1 MLFQTAGRHIHCFP
15 IGDIRFWRFCIYI
28 LVYPQ
33 SLCTSYSLILHQ
45 SDASKHHWWSFRP
58 CGCNHSNSN
67 LPWRILDSLRKKK
80 LCFFWVVSIF
90 HPFMSIISPSDLPF
104 TRRLAA
110 HLWDM
115 ENIVSRAG
123 RGWQDR
129 ISALSSRP
137 SSDVI
142 GGPMARHIW
151 LPSGKHTKN
160 YGKSSFLMGKSTISM
175 VIFNSYLELP

>member
-1 MLFQTAGRHIHCFP
+1 MVISAMWSPAFQFEFIVANVGF
-15 IGDIRFWRFCIYI
+15 
-28 LVYPQ
+28 
-33 SLCTSYSLILHQ
+33 
-45 SDASKHHWWSFRP
+45 ASEKNYVF
-58 CGCNHSNSN
+58 
-67 LPWRILDSLRKKK
+67 L
-80 LCFFWVVSIF
+80 VVSIF
-90 HPFMSIISPSDLPF
+90 HLFMSTVSPGDLPF
-104 TRRLAA
+104 TTRRLAA

-142 GGPMARHIW
+142 GGPMARYIW

-160 YGKSSFLMGKSTISM
+160 HGKSSFLMGKSTISM
-175 VIFNSYLELP
+175 AIFNSYLKFPGGSSYG